1 LPPKNYLALRS
12 DEGPLFDSNLV
23 VYFCVTT
30 TNLLSCIAVVCSNPD
45 VHARRAGCELES
57 FATAIMIPML
67 PSTFRLK
74 TKSLHPPAQPPFL
87 IRYQQLENNV
97 NH

>member
-1 LPPKNYLALRS
+1 M
-12 DEGPLFDSNLV
+12 
-23 VYFCVTT
+23 
-30 TNLLSCIAVVCSNPD
+30 
-45 VHARRAGCELES
+45 ELES

-67 PSTFRLK
+67 PFMFRLK

-87 IRYQQLENNV
+87 IRYQQLEINV